1 MIDDFAPLQKVIH
14 EAIRLIVVND
24 SVLIRKGQE
33 RALSNRLGIY
43 LSSFFPSWN
52 VDCEY
57 NRTGFEDALKRDS
70 GGKKYYRP
78 DVIIHKRGLPEKE
91 NNLLWIEVKLDNSDT
106 TDDTN
111 KLKEFTT
118 APMENRPIQYKYGLS
133 VSFLPDIKLI
143 WFENGEERN

>member
-1 MIDDFAPLQKVIH
+1 MINEFASLQKIIA
-14 EAIRLIVVND
+14 EAITMIVVND
-24 SVLIRKGQE
+24 STLIRKGQE
-33 RALSNRLGIY
+33 RAMSSRLGIY

-57 NRTGFEDALKRDS
+57 NRTGYEDALKRGV

-91 NNLLWIEVKLDNSDT
+91 NNLLWIEVKLDNSAT

-118 APMENRPIQYKYGLS
+118 APKGNRIIQYKYGLS
-133 VSFLPDIKLI
+133 VSFLPEIKLI
-143 WFENGEERN
+143 WIENGKELD